1 MSSRWMMALAALAMS
16 GTVMAWEPANVD
28 YSADQIMETAEMS
41 MAGPVYVS
49 KDKERREMLIEG
61 MRQIMIIRHDK
72 KVVWTLMPEQRM
84 FMEASLEGSNTN
96 TQTDM
101 SEYRIEQTAVGEEVI
116 NGVKTTKS
124 KIVMT
129 GKDGNKMGGF
139 WWMSKEGVV
148 VKMDVIAVDKNSKG
162 RIKTELKNLKIAKQ
176 DPALFEIPQGY
187 EPMSMMN
194 MLMKGGEP
202 EQSGDAEEA
211 KAPAEKPA
219 EKKEKK
225 GFGFKN
231 IIDLVK

>member
-1 MSSRWMMALAALAMS
+1 MGSRWLMALAALGMS

-28 YSADQIMETAEMS
+28 YSADQTMETAEMT

-61 MRQIMIIRHDK
+61 TRQISIIRHDK
-72 KVVWTLMPEQRM
+72 KIVWTLMPEQRM
-84 FMEASLEGSNTN
+84 YMEAKLKDSKDK
-96 TQTDM
+96 TDM
-101 SEYRIEQTAVGEEVI
+101 SEYQIEQTAVGEEVI
-116 NGVKTTKS
+116 NGVTTTKS

-176 DPALFEIPQGY
+176 DPALFEIPEGY
-187 EPMSMMN
+187 ERMGMMN
-194 MLMKGGEP
+194 MLMKGGEQ
-202 EQSGDAEEA
+202 EQSGDTGKA
-211 KAPAEKPA
+211 KAPAEK
-219 EKKEKK
+219 KEKS

>member
-1 MSSRWMMALAALAMS
+1 MRSRWVMALAALGMS

-28 YSADQIMETAEMS
+28 YSADQTMETAEMT

-61 MRQIMIIRHDK
+61 TRQISIIRHDK
-72 KVVWTLMPEQRM
+72 KLMWTLMPEQRM
-84 FMEASLEGSNTN
+84 YMEANLQASKDK
-96 TQTDM
+96 TDL
-101 SEYRIEQTAVGEEVI
+101 SEYQIEQTAMGDEVL

-129 GKDGNKMGGF
+129 GKDGAKMGGF
-139 WWMSKEGVV
+139 WWMSKEGVL
-148 VKMDVIAVDKNSKG
+148 VKMDVIAVDKNSKA

-176 DPALFEIPQGY
+176 DPALFEIPEGY
-187 EPMSMMN
+187 ERMGMMN
-194 MLMKGGEP
+194 MLMKGAEP
-202 EQSGDAEEA
+202 GKSGTADEA
-211 KAPAEKPA
+211 KAPAEKPT
-219 EKKEKK
+219 EKKEKS